1 MASLKKRGKS
11 YQIQYYVGKNQRRI
25 GLGPVPLQIAK
36 EKLRQFESAR
46 LRGGDIPLPT
56 RTPVAN
62 VVTAYVEHIRSV
74 KTPKSAQ
81 TDIYYLREAFGPICP
96 ALEITSRKVTQ
107 ACKKRPRPK
116 QDRRR
121 RVATLDAACFEAIT
135 TAHLAG
141 FISTHTRTRGL
152 APKTANRYREIIV
165 RLFNWAMQQYGIRM
179 PADRNP
185 AAAVDRYKE
194 PAPQI
199 RFLTLAQIDEQLSAL
214 AGDPQLQ
221 TMVAVLIYAGLRR
234 AELLWLTRDDVKLP
248 PDQPGLIHIRA
259 KTVNGQSWQPKTRSN
274 RAVPVSTTLRPYL
287 DAHTPRPSLGGWY
300 FPSPKGTR
308 WEEDNF
314 SADLRAANGQA
325 GLAWT
330 CLHFRHT
337 FGTHLAQT
345 GVSLYKISTL
355 MGNSPHVCMRHYSPL
370 LPENLTVEVEFLPM
384 CSHIQATPSRAPR
397 APHPIGPTAPLS
409 GRIINNAFPS

>member
-194 PAPQI
+194 PAPEI
-199 RFLTLAQIDEQLSAL
+199 RYLSLDQIDEHIDAL
-214 AGDPQLQ
+214 ADRTQLQ
-221 TMVAVLIYAGLRR
+221 ALVATLIYAGLRR
-234 AELLWLTRDDVKLP
+234 AELLWLTREDVTLP
-248 PDQPGLIHIRA
+248 PDRSGLIHVRA
-259 KTVNGQSWQPKTRSN
+259 KIADAGSWQPKTRSN
-274 RAVPVSTTLRPYL
+274 RAVPISTDLRAYL
-287 DAHTPRPSLGGWY
+287 DRYTPRPSRGEWY

-308 WEEDNF
+308 WKEDNF
-314 SADLRAANGQA
+314 SADLRAANRRP
-325 GLAWT
+325 GLVWT
-330 CLHFRHT
+330 CLDSPPNLALDHFASR
-337 FGTHLAQT
+337 
-345 GVSLYKISTL
+345 
-355 MGNSPHVCMRHYSPL
+355 PRDR
-370 LPENLTVEVEFLPM
+370 
-384 CSHIQATPSRAPR
+384 PS
-397 APHPIGPTAPLS
+397 
-409 GRIINNAFPS
+409 